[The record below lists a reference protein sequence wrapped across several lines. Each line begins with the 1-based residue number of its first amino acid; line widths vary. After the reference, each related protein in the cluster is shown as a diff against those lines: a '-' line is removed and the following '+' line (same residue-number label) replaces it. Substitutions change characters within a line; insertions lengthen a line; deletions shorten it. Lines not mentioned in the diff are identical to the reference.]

1 MRGAYIISFTAEL
14 PERLDVEPG
23 TFIPSRVQRHTHG
36 VLLQESGEAFINR
49 QKLVTLDVKKLR
61 QMTKTPLEE

>member
-23 TFIPSRVQRHTHG
+23 TFIPGRVQRHTHG
-36 VLLQESGEAFINR
+36 VLLQESGEPFVHC
-49 QKLVTLDVKKLR
+49 QELVTLDVKKLR
-61 QMTKTPLEE
+61 QRTTTCLDQ